1 MEDILIRT
9 DALHQLK
16 AATAW
21 HYWVLPKEK
30 KQGVFHLYCS
40 DTQPVEEYEEE
51 LQLLLNTPLCFH
63 PVSDGEIRRLL
74 HKYYQQGEN
83 RSTEVSGAL
92 SDNFLQKIIQEA
104 RSLRSSDIHIEIYE
118 DKCRVRM
125 RIDGQLVER
134 HLISHQDYPMLV
146 NVIKVEAHLDI
157 AEKRLPQDGR
167 MSFARGAE
175 KFDIRVS
182 VLPTLRGEKI
192 VLRLLNNDAANISLD
207 KLGFSDHDRQNY
219 LQGVRRP
226 NGLLLISGPTGSGK
240 TTTLYATLK
249 LLNQETRNVMT
260 IEDPVEYTLD
270 GINQAQLKESIGLTF
285 GAALRSF
292 LRQDPDVI
300 MVGEIRDPDTAEMAI
315 RAAITGH
322 LVLSTIHTNSAWG
335 TVNRLTDMGVDPFL
349 VSDTL
354 TTTVAQRLVRLLCPE
369 CKKKIA
375 FDKTFF
381 PPHFYPPT
389 EIRDCYAPVGCN
401 ACYQTGYKGRKA
413 IYEVIPI
420 DRELAQE
427 IKKRTLH
434 ISELL
439 TARGIK
445 TLSVNAFEL
454 FQKGDTSAEEIYP
467 LLFNY

>member
-1 MEDILIRT
+1 MENITIQT
-9 DALHQLK
+9 DDLHRLK
-16 AATAW
+16 SATAW
-21 HYWVLPKEK
+21 HYGVLPKAYTQES
-30 KQGVFHLYCS
+30 FHLYCS
-40 DTQPVEEYEEE
+40 DVRPPETYEDE
-51 LQLLLNTPLCFH
+51 LQTLLGTELSFHSISESEIQRLLN
-63 PVSDGEIRRLL
+63 
-74 HKYYQQGEN
+74 KYYHQGETRQIN
-83 RSTEVSGAL
+83 IQDAL
-92 SDNFLQKIIQEA
+92 SGSFLQQIIAEA

-118 DKCRVRM
+118 SKSRVRM

-134 HLISHQDYPMLV
+134 HLVGHTDYPKLI

-167 MSFARGAE
+167 MSFERNGE

-207 KLGFSDHDRQNY
+207 KLGFSDQDRLNY

-249 LLNQETRNVMT
+249 LLNQETRNVTT

-285 GAALRSF
+285 SAALRSF

-300 MVGEIRDPDTAEMAI
+300 MVGEIRDHDTAEMAI

-335 TVNRLTDMGVDPFL
+335 TVNRLIDMGVDPFL

-354 TTTVAQRLVRLLCPE
+354 TTTVAQRLVRLLCPD
-369 CKKKIA
+369 CKIQTS
-375 FDKTFF
+375 FDPSIF
-381 PPHFYPPT
+381 PPHFKAPIDT
-389 EIRDCYAPVGCN
+389 EWCYTPSGCN
-401 ACYQTGYKGRKA
+401 HCFQTGYKGRKA

-420 DRELAQE
+420 DYELAQA
-427 IKKRTLH
+427 IKNRDQQIGPQLKERGIRTL
-434 ISELL
+434 SE
-439 TARGIK
+439 
-445 TLSVNAFEL
+445 NAFEL
-454 FQKGDTSAEEIYP
+454 FRVGLTSAEEIYP